1 MDIEELT
8 AVLGDPRHAPEP
20 DVVMAAFARKR
31 RRRARRRWSMAGG
44 CLAAGAAAAAAVVI
58 VPRPARSPSPAAA
71 FAGPSVAVPVTP
83 ARGAGNG
90 AGAVHHIAAG
100 TAEAPADACTPVSL
114 SQRVA
119 DAVRA
124 GGSVIIADASGSG
137 AAANGR
143 EPVVLRDVRTLRGPR
158 IASAITG
165 YAVADFT
172 HGGLRGQVFAIV
184 LPPAA
189 SGSGTVTGGTVTG
202 GTAASG
208 PAADQ
213 VMAVPVSGGTVRFAG
228 TGCWRTPDMPLT
240 AVERIV
246 TGK

>member
-8 AVLGDPRHAPEP
+8 ATLRDPRHAPEP
-20 DVVMAAFARKR
+20 DVVMAAFSRKR
-31 RRRARRRWSMAGG
+31 RRRARQRWSMAGG
-44 CLAAGAAAAAAVVI
+44 CLAAAAVAATAVI
-58 VPRPARSPSPAAA
+58 LPRPARSPSPAAA
-71 FAGPSVAVPVTP
+71 SAHPSAAVPVTP
-83 ARGAGNG
+83 GRGTGNG
-90 AGAVHHIAAG
+90 TGAVHHLAAG
-100 TAEAPADACTPVSL
+100 TAEAPAEACAPVSL
-114 SQRVA
+114 SQRIA
-119 DAVRA
+119 AAIRS
-124 GGSVIIADASGSG
+124 GGSVIVADASASG
-137 AAANGR
+137 TAANGR
-143 EPVVLRDVRTLRGPR
+143 EPVILRDVRTLRGPR

-189 SGSGTVTGGTVTG
+189 AGAGPAS
-202 GTAASG
+202 SG

-228 TGCWRTPDMPLT
+228 ASCWGMADTPLAT
-240 AVERIV
+240 AERLA